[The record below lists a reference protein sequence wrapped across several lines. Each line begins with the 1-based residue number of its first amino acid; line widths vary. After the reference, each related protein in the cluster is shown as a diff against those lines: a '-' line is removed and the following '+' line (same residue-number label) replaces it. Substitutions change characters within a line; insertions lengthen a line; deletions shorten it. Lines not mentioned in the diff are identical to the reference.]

1 MNREEARARAAQLRR
16 QIEEHNYN
24 YYVLDQPVISDA
36 EYDGLLRELE
46 ELETQFPELAIPES
60 PTRRVGGQARRE
72 FKQVTH
78 PVPLL
83 SLANAFDEGEL
94 KEFDRR
100 VRDKAS
106 LVTYSVEPKVD
117 GLTVL
122 ITYQDG
128 VLVRGATRGDGQVG
142 EDITEN
148 IKMIANIPLR
158 LRRPVPLISVRG
170 EAYMEREN
178 FARLNE
184 AQQAK
189 GFKPFANPRNA
200 AAGSLRQLNPQ
211 ITAGRGLKVL
221 LYQLVQGPENLESH
235 WQALEYLQEQGLPVL
250 PYRTFCRDIAEV
262 LAAVASWQ
270 DRRHSLP
277 FEIDGLVVKVNELK
291 WQRELGATAKSPRW
305 AIAYKFPAGQAET
318 VVREITWRVG
328 RTGILTPT
336 AVMDPVVLAGTTVSR
351 ATLHNVDFIRERD
364 VLIGDHVLVQK
375 AGEIIPEVARVL
387 KEKRTGREIPP
398 EIPPACPEC
407 GSPVERPA
415 GEAAICCT
423 GGLACPARIREGIIH
438 FASKGAMD
446 IDGLGPA
453 VVEQLLAAGLI
464 KDAADLY
471 SLKKED
477 LVRLERFGP
486 RAAENLLAAIEASK
500 DRGLAPLIAALGIRQ
515 VGGGAALVLARH
527 FKTLDAL
534 IGATE
539 EELTAIKEI
548 GPKTAQSIVNFFQA
562 PANLAVIQKL
572 KAAGVKTTAVETAE
586 GRGALAGKTIVLTG
600 TLPNLSRREAADLIT
615 RAGGQVTTSVS
626 KNTDYVVAGDNPGAK
641 LAKAREL
648 GIAILTEA
656 DLLRLTLG

>member
-36 EYDGLLRELE
+36 EYDALLRELE
-46 ELETQFPELAIPES
+46 ELETQFPELATPES

-106 LVTYSVEPKVD
+106 QVTYSVEPKVD

-158 LRRPVPLISVRG
+158 LRHPVPLISVRG
-170 EAYMEREN
+170 EAYMEKEN

-221 LYQLVQGPENLESH
+221 LYQLVQGPEDLESH

-250 PYRTFCRDIAEV
+250 PDRTFCRDIAEV

-291 WQRELGATAKSPRW
+291 WQRELGATAKAPRW

-351 ATLHNVDFIRERD
+351 ATLHNVDFIREKD

-407 GSPVERPA
+407 GSPVERPD

-500 DRGLAPLIAALGIRQ
+500 DRGLAPLITALGIRQ

-548 GPKTAQSIVNFFQA
+548 GPKTAQSIVHFFHA

-586 GRGALAGKTIVLTG
+586 ERGALAGKMIVLTG